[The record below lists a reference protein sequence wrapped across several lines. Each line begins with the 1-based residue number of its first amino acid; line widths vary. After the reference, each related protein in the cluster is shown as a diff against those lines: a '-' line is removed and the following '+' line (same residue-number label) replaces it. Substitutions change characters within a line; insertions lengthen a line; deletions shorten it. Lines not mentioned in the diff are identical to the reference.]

1 MAATGTRGSNLSSIF
16 MAVALLLMVGLMY
29 WLNVQARA
37 TEVAVVEEDA
47 QVDESAV
54 ALDVAVDTFGADPM
68 AFDGTRVRL
77 GPVVVP
83 GVVGSTAFFIQ
94 IPGVNGQP
102 EPYLIKMDS
111 TLIADGMTVAV
122 GDQLVVVGVVREMS
136 EGVADQWVLD
146 GVIAEGDKIIVTFAV
161 NFLEASEV
169 VLAGN

>member
-1 MAATGTRGSNLSSIF
+1 MEVTGTRGRNSIL
-16 MAVALLLMVGLMY
+16 MAVAILSVGGFMY
-29 WLNVQARA
+29 WINVEARA
-37 TEVAVVEEDA
+37 TEVAVVEEDE
-47 QVDESAV
+47 QVEESAF

-83 GVVGSTAFFIQ
+83 GVVGSSAFFIQ

-111 TLIADGMTVAV
+111 TLIAAGMTVAM
-122 GDQLVVVGVVREMS
+122 GDQLVVVGMVREMN

-146 GVIAEGDKIIVTFAV
+146 GVISEGEKIIVTFAV
-161 NFLEASEV
+161 NFIEASEV